1 MKADRISPPQ
11 LLVLSFAGLIIIGS
25 LLLTT
30 PWAVQNGDQLNY
42 LTSLFTATSAV
53 CVTGLVV
60 VDTATHWTLFGQVVI
75 LILIQVGGLGVMSF
89 ATFFAL
95 IFGWKI
101 QLRQRLIMQ
110 QAMNQSS
117 VGGIVRIFRYLL
129 ITSFVIEAIGAII
142 LAIHWTPLMGMKR
155 ALWFGVFHSIAA
167 FNNAGFDLFGG
178 FRSLT
183 GFTSD
188 VTVNLVISS
197 LIILGGLGFMVLYE
211 LFHYRKSRTLS
222 LHARVVLITTAILI
236 AIGTV
241 VLFITEYHH
250 ALKNL
255 PWGVK
260 LMASYF
266 QSVSPRTAGFNSI
279 DLNSLFLSSQLLI
292 ILLMFIG
299 GSPGSTAGGI
309 KTSTF
314 ALLWIAI
321 ISQLR
326 GKKDNEIFK
335 RHIPNSDM
343 FQAFTIAMLSGVTL
357 ITMTFLISFIH
368 QTDLVKVIFEVASAL
383 GTVGLTLGL
392 TPNLIPPEQII
403 IITTMFLGR
412 VGPLTL
418 GFALAYKSK
427 QPEIHYPKGKIMIG

>member
-30 PWAVQNGDQLNY
+30 PWAVQSGQVNY

-60 VDTATHWTLFGQVVI
+60 VDTAAHWTHFGQVVI
-75 LILIQVGGLGVMSF
+75 MLLIQVGGLGVMSF
-89 ATFFAL
+89 ATFLAL
-95 IFGWKI
+95 VFGWKI
-101 QLRQRLIMQ
+101 QLKQRLIMQ

-117 VGGIVRIFRYLL
+117 FGGIVRIFKYLL
-129 ITSFVIEAIGAII
+129 IMSFSIEAIAAII
-142 LAIHWTPLMGMKR
+142 LAIHWTPLLGLKR
-155 ALWFGVFHSIAA
+155 AVWFGVFHSVSA

-178 FRSLT
+178 FRSFT

-197 LIILGGLGFMVLYE
+197 LIIMGGLGFIVLYE
-211 LFHYRKSRTLS
+211 LFHYKKSRTLT

-236 AIGTV
+236 VVGTV
-241 VLFITEYHH
+241 ILFISEYHH
-250 ALKNL
+250 ALKDL

-260 LMASYF
+260 LLASYF

-279 DLNSLFLSSQLLI
+279 DLNSLFLSSQLVI

-309 KTSTF
+309 KTSTL
-314 ALLWIAI
+314 ALLWIAV

-335 RHIPNSDM
+335 RRIPNSDM
-343 FQAFTIAMLSGVTL
+343 FQAFTIVMLSGFTL
-357 ITMTFLISFIH
+357 ITMTFLISLLH
-368 QTDLVKVIFEVASAL
+368 QTDLVRIIFEVASAL

-392 TPNLIPPEQII
+392 TPDLTSLEQII

-418 GFALAYKSK
+418 GFALAYKNK
-427 QPEIHYPKGKIMIG
+427 QPDIHFPTGKIMIG

>member
-1 MKADRISPPQ
+1 MKRDRITPPQ
-11 LLVLSFAGLIIIGS
+11 LLVLSFAGLILIGS
-25 LLLTT
+25 ILLTT
-30 PWAVQNGDQLNY
+30 PWAVRSGEVNY
-42 LTSLFTATSAV
+42 LTSLFTATTSV

-60 VDTATHWTLFGQVVI
+60 VDTGTHWTSFGQAVI
-75 LILIQVGGLGVMSF
+75 LLLIQIGGLGVMSF

-117 VGGIVRIFRYLL
+117 VGGIVRIFKYLL
-129 ITSFVIEAIGAII
+129 IISFSIEAIGASI
-142 LAIHWTPLMGMKR
+142 LAIHWTSLLGFKK
-155 ALWFGVFHSIAA
+155 ALWYGIFHSVSA
-167 FNNAGFDLFGG
+167 FNNAGIDLFGG

-183 GFTSD
+183 DFTGD
-188 VTVNLVISS
+188 ITVNLVITS

-211 LFHYRKSRTLS
+211 LINYRKTRTLS
-222 LHARVVLITTAILI
+222 LHARVVLITTAVLI
-236 AIGTV
+236 GAGTGI
-241 VLFITEYHH
+241 LFISEYHH
-250 ALKNL
+250 ALKDL
-255 PWGVK
+255 PWGTK

-266 QSVSPRTAGFNSI
+266 QSVTPRTAGYNTI
-279 DLNSLFLSSQLLI
+279 DMNSLYLSSQLLI

-326 GKKDNEIFK
+326 GKRDNEIFK
-335 RHIPNSDM
+335 RHIPNTDM
-343 FQAFTIAMLSGVTL
+343 YQAFTIAMLSGITL
-357 ITMTFLISFIH
+357 LTMTFLMSFFR
-368 QTDLVKVIFEVASAL
+368 QTDLIKLLFEVASAL

-392 TPNLIPPEQII
+392 TPQLIPVEQII
-403 IITTMFLGR
+403 IIITMFLGR

-418 GFALAYKSK
+418 GFALAYQSK
-427 QPEIHYPKGKIMIG
+427 QPDIHYPKGKIMIG

>member
-30 PWAVQNGDQLNY
+30 PWAVQNGQVDY
-42 LTSLFTATSAV
+42 LTSLFTSTSAV

-60 VDTATHWTLFGQVVI
+60 VDTATYWTHFGQVVI
-75 LILIQVGGLGVMSF
+75 MILIQIGGLGVMSF
-89 ATFFAL
+89 ATFLAL

-211 LFHYRKSRTLS
+211 LFHYRKSRTLT

-236 AIGTV
+236 AVGTAI
-241 VLFITEYHH
+241 LFISEYHH
-250 ALKNL
+250 ALKDL

-357 ITMTFLISFIH
+357 ITMTFLISLIH
-368 QTDLVKVIFEVASAL
+368 QADLVRVIFEVASAL
-383 GTVGLTLGL
+383 GTVGLSLGL
-392 TPNLIPPEQII
+392 TPDLIPLEQII

-418 GFALAYKSK
+418 GFALAYRNK

>member
-1 MKADRISPPQ
+1 MNADHISPPQ

-30 PWAVQNGDQLNY
+30 PWAVRSGQVNY

-60 VDTATHWTLFGQVVI
+60 VDTASHWTPFGQVVI
-75 LILIQVGGLGVMSF
+75 MLLIQIGGLGVMSF
-89 ATFFAL
+89 ATFLAL

-101 QLRQRLIMQ
+101 QLKQRLIMQ
-110 QAMNQSS
+110 QAINQSS

-129 ITSFVIEAIGAII
+129 ITSFSIEAIGATI
-142 LAIHWTPLMGMKR
+142 LTIHWTPLMGLKN
-155 ALWFGVFHSIAA
+155 ALWFGTFHSVSA

-183 GFTSD
+183 AFTSD

-211 LFHYRKSRTLS
+211 VFHYHKSRALS
-222 LHARVVLITTAILI
+222 LHARVVLITSAILI
-236 AIGTV
+236 VIGTV
-241 VLFITEYHH
+241 ILFITEYHH
-250 ALKNL
+250 ALKDL
-255 PWGVK
+255 PLGVK

-314 ALLWIAI
+314 ALLWIAL

-343 FQAFTIAMLSGVTL
+343 FQAFTIVMLSGFTL
-357 ITMTFLISFIH
+357 LTMTFLISLIR
-368 QTDLVKVIFEVASAL
+368 QTDLVRVIFEVASAL
-383 GTVGLTLGL
+383 GTVGLTLGITPEL
-392 TPNLIPPEQII
+392 TPLEQII
-403 IITTMFLGR
+403 ILLTMFLGR

-418 GFALAYKSK
+418 GFALAYRNK
-427 QPEIHYPKGKIMIG
+427 QPDIHYPKGKIMIG

>member
-1 MKADRISPPQ
+1 MNVDRISPPQ
-11 LLVLSFAGLIIIGS
+11 LLVLSFAGLILIGS

-30 PWAVQNGDQLNY
+30 PWAVQSGQVDY
-42 LTSLFTATSAV
+42 LTSLFTATTAV

-60 VDTATHWTLFGQVVI
+60 VDTATHWTPFGQVVI
-75 LILIQVGGLGVMSF
+75 LLLIQVGGLGVMSF
-89 ATFFAL
+89 ATFLAL
-95 IFGWKI
+95 VFGWKI
-101 QLRQRLIMQ
+101 HLRQRLIMQ

-129 ITSFVIEAIGAII
+129 ITSFSIEALGAII
-142 LAIHWTPLMGMKR
+142 LAFHWLPTMGFEK
-155 ALWFGVFHSIAA
+155 ALWFGVFHSVSA
-167 FNNAGFDLFGG
+167 FNNAGIDLFGD

-183 GFTSD
+183 AFTGD

-211 LFHYRKSRTLS
+211 LFHYRQSRKFS
-222 LHARVVLITTAILI
+222 LHARVVLMTTVILI
-236 AIGTV
+236 TVGTV
-241 VLFITEYHH
+241 ILFITEYRH
-250 ALKNL
+250 ALKDL

-343 FQAFTIAMLSGVTL
+343 FQALTIVMLSGLTL
-357 ITMTFLISFIH
+357 ITMTFLLCLSH
-368 QTDLVKVIFEVASAL
+368 QTDLVRVLFEVASAL

-392 TPNLIPPEQII
+392 TPGLTPLEQII

-418 GFALAYKSK
+418 GFALAYRKK
-427 QPEIHYPKGKIMIG
+427 QLDIHYPKGKIMIG

>member
-1 MKADRISPPQ
+1 MSADRISPPQ

-30 PWAVQNGDQLNY
+30 PWAVQSGQVDY

-60 VDTATHWTLFGQVVI
+60 ADTATYWTPFGQVVI
-75 LILIQVGGLGVMSF
+75 LTLIQVGGLGLMSF
-89 ATFFAL
+89 ATFLAL

-101 QLRQRLIMQ
+101 HLRQRLIMQ
-110 QAMNQSS
+110 QAMNHSS
-117 VGGIVRIFRYLL
+117 VGGIVKIFRYLL
-129 ITSFVIEAIGAII
+129 ITSFTIEAIGAII
-142 LAIHWTPLMGMKR
+142 LAIHWTPLLGLKN
-155 ALWFGVFHSIAA
+155 ALWFGVFHSVSA

-183 GFTSD
+183 TFTSD

-197 LIILGGLGFMVLYE
+197 LIVLGGLGFMVLYE
-211 LFHYRKSRTLS
+211 VFHYRKSRALS
-222 LHARVVLITTAILI
+222 LHARVVLITSAILI
-236 AIGTV
+236 VIGTV
-241 VLFITEYHH
+241 ILFISEYNH

-255 PWGVK
+255 PLGVK

-266 QSVSPRTAGFNSI
+266 QSVATRTAGFNTI
-279 DLNSLFLSSQLLI
+279 DLNSLFLSSHLLI

-309 KTSTF
+309 KTSTL
-314 ALLWIAI
+314 ALLWIAL

-343 FQAFTIAMLSGVTL
+343 FQAFTIVMLSGFTL
-357 ITMTFLISFIH
+357 LTMTFLISLIR
-368 QTDLVKVIFEVASAL
+368 QTDLVRVIFEVASAL
-383 GTVGLTLGL
+383 GTVGLSLGITPEL
-392 TPNLIPPEQII
+392 TPLERII

-418 GFALAYKSK
+418 GFALAYRNK
-427 QPEIHYPKGKIMIG
+427 QPDIHYPKGKIMIG